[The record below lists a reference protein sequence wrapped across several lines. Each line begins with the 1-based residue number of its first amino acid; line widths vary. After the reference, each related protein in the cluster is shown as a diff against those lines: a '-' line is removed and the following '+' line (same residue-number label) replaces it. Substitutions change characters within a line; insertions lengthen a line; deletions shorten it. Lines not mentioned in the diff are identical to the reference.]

1 MPQIDFLLGSDV
13 SLEGDFRL
21 AWEKERERER
31 EIGRWQ
37 REEEQNSTGRRAG
50 GGGEATW
57 KDCRASITLF
67 GPQVTDA
74 AGAASLVSRL
84 A

>member
-1 MPQIDFLLGSDV
+1 MTFSSEVTFLSKETSDLLG
-13 SLEGDFRL
+13 R
-21 AWEKERERER
+21 KRERERER